1 MRHYRH
7 LFIALL
13 AAITAGSTQAQL
25 PAFHGNPQHTGYST
39 AVGPNL
45 AALKWKLN
53 LGGAILSSPVL
64 GPDGTIYLGSVLN
77 DTKHPELFVTAVNP
91 NGTIKW
97 RFKTGYYDTQ
107 VPSSP
112 ALGPDGKIYVG
123 AQDGY
128 FYALNPDGTLA
139 WRFQGNGPIQ
149 QHPVVAQ
156 DGTVYVGIDGRLHA
170 FTSTGVLKWTTNLGD
185 TALPGGPALSADEN
199 TIFASGYTSAGPV
212 STAYAFNRDGSLK
225 WRDDSFYGYYP
236 ALCPPTV
243 MPDGR
248 VLFLSG
254 GLFAM
259 DPANGAFYWY
269 YYPSGSYYNSYGSVC
284 ADPAGN
290 VVYAFDRFVGKL
302 RTDGTLAW
310 QNEFMG
316 GWYGNEG
323 ESTVGS
329 PLVDR
334 NGNVY
339 LGLGKGKRSA
349 RDWGKVVRAYSATGQ
364 KKWDFALGEGTYT
377 NSPALAADGTLYIG
391 SMDGFL
397 YALGNTSVS
406 LLSFVVSPP
415 SVVGGATATGRVTL
429 SGPPSGDVTVM
440 LLSSN
445 PAASPPASVTV
456 PAGQSSAA
464 FTIQTLITGSQML
477 VSFKASLGTVTRTAS
492 LNVLAGV
499 GLFEFTVS
507 PSIVF
512 GGTPSSGTVSLNTA
526 APSGGTI
533 VALSS
538 SDPATASV
546 PATVTVPAGSWTA
559 PFTVTT
565 FPTDVDVNATIT
577 GTLNGGSKQAPLTVL
592 WTSKVVPPTS
602 LRYAGDLVAGNLA
615 SLAAADGN
623 KLNLKVSRA
632 SDSLI
637 PISLQLE
644 ATSPIATPSRLE
656 FIVRSKCSLAGRRQ
670 RIYLWDWAAQAW
682 VFVSSITVPTTD
694 ATTTVSLTTNLGRFM
709 QPGTKRMRSK
719 VDVDDLLSDV
729 IDRWEMWFD
738 QAAWRVYR

>member
-302 RTDGTLAW
+302 RTEGTLAW
-310 QNEFMG
+310 QNELMAVG
-316 GWYGNEG
+316 MEMRGKAPLALHSSTETETCTLASGR
-323 ESTVGS
+323 ESVRPAIGARSCAPT
-329 PLVDR
+329 PPR
-334 NGNVY
+334 A
-339 LGLGKGKRSA
+339 KRSGTS
-349 RDWGKVVRAYSATGQ
+349 RWVRERTPTRPRWPRMEPCTSAA
-364 KKWDFALGEGTYT
+364 W
-377 NSPALAADGTLYIG
+377 
-391 SMDGFL
+391 
-397 YALGNTSVS
+397 
-406 LLSFVVSPP
+406 
-415 SVVGGATATGRVTL
+415 TAFSTL
-429 SGPPSGDVTVM
+429 SETPPCPYFP
-440 LLSSN
+440 LS
-445 PAASPPASVTV
+445 
-456 PAGQSSAA
+456 
-464 FTIQTLITGSQML
+464 
-477 VSFKASLGTVTRTAS
+477 
-492 LNVLAGV
+492 
-499 GLFEFTVS
+499 
-507 PSIVF
+507 
-512 GGTPSSGTVSLNTA
+512 
-526 APSGGTI
+526 
-533 VALSS
+533 
-538 SDPATASV
+538 
-546 PATVTVPAGSWTA
+546 
-559 PFTVTT
+559 
-565 FPTDVDVNATIT
+565 
-577 GTLNGGSKQAPLTVL
+577 
-592 WTSKVVPPTS
+592 
-602 LRYAGDLVAGNLA
+602 
-615 SLAAADGN
+615 
-623 KLNLKVSRA
+623 
-632 SDSLI
+632 
-637 PISLQLE
+637 
-644 ATSPIATPSRLE
+644 
-656 FIVRSKCSLAGRRQ
+656 
-670 RIYLWDWAAQAW
+670 
-682 VFVSSITVPTTD
+682 
-694 ATTTVSLTTNLGRFM
+694 
-709 QPGTKRMRSK
+709 
-719 VDVDDLLSDV
+719 
-729 IDRWEMWFD
+729 
-738 QAAWRVYR
+738 